1 MQIDRPDPVQ
11 ESPRKAG
18 QRFRAALKLVAGF
31 VAVLW
36 VILIVDAALDLGL
49 RQYGVRP
56 RTLSGLL
63 GLLTM
68 PLLHGGVVHLL
79 HNTLGCLLLGTGLL
93 FFYPETAWRVIPWF
107 WVVPPALVWLIGQ
120 PGSIHYGA
128 SGLTFAMFAYLS
140 LGGMLR
146 RDAATLALSLAVL
159 FYFGSML
166 SGILPVEPGISWE
179 GHLGGILVGGLFG
192 FIYRARDIPPRKRY
206 DWEDDD
212 DDDGDD
218 FDDFEWPR

>member
-1 MQIDRPDPVQ
+1 MKIDRPDPAG
-11 ESPRKAG
+11 ESPSKARA
-18 QRFRAALKLVAGF
+18 RFRTAIKIVGGF

-36 VILIVDAALDLGL
+36 LVLFVDGALDLGL

-56 RTLSGLL
+56 RTLGGLL

-68 PLLHGGVVHLL
+68 PLLHGGVVHLM

-93 FFYPETAWRVIPWF
+93 FFYPQTGWRVLPWF
-107 WVVPPALVWLIGQ
+107 WLVPPVVVWLIGQ

-128 SGLTFAMFAYLS
+128 SGLTFAIFAYLS

-146 RDAATLALSLAVL
+146 RDAATLALSIAVL

-166 SGILPVEPGISWE
+166 SGVLPVEPGISWE
-179 GHLGGILVGGLFG
+179 GHLGGVLVGGFFAVL
-192 FIYRARDIPPRKRY
+192 YRAHDIPPRKRY
-206 DWEDDD
+206 DWEDEDD
-212 DDDGDD
+212 EDPDD
-218 FDDFEWPR
+218 FDDLGWGR